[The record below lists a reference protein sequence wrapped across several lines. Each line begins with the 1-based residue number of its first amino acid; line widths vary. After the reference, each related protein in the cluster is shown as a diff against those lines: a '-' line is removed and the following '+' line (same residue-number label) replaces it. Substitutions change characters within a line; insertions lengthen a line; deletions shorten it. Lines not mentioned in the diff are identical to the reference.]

1 MVTSGLRGKSTAAV
15 WRVFSSAMKGSAY
28 SATAFKIALRGLL
41 IATGIGAAIAAVTTI
56 IEYFVN
62 AADSVEKLDDATDD
76 YTQAAA
82 AKVLIDRDVKAL
94 GSLIKA
100 KKNTKE
106 AVQRLN
112 EVYDELFD
120 AHKTAER
127 KAELERACYG
137 YHGQWKIV

>member
-41 IATGIGAAIAAVTTI
+41 IA
-56 IEYFVN
+56 
-62 AADSVEKLDDATDD
+62 SVEKLDDATDD